1 MATEITRAGRFFRQ
15 VTGRWIED
23 RAWARNVRLVA
34 ASALVALLGGGVA
47 PSSPAAAASVCGDR
61 GAILKRLEER
71 HHETRHGLGLSSD
84 GAVFEVLVAPD
95 GGWTILATDPKK
107 GTCVIAIGKA
117 WQILQ
122 LTGGERA

>member
-1 MATEITRAGRFFRQ
+1 MATDITRARRFYRQ
-15 VTGRWIED
+15 VTGQCIGD
-23 RAWARNVRLVA
+23 RAWACGVRLA
-34 ASALVALLGGGVA
+34 AVSALVALLGGGVA
-47 PSSPAAAASVCGDR
+47 LSSPAEAATVCGDR

-71 HHETRHGLGLSSD
+71 HHETRQGLGLSSD

-107 GTCVIAIGKA
+107 GTCVIAIGEA

>member
-15 VTGRWIED
+15 VLGRWIED

>member
-107 GTCVIAIGKA
+107 GTCVIAIGEA

>member
-1 MATEITRAGRFFRQ
+1 MGSDITRARRFYRQ
-15 VTGRWIED
+15 VTGHGIGD
-23 RAWARNVRLVA
+23 RAWARGVRLAA
-34 ASALVALLGGGVA
+34 ASALAALLGGGVA
-47 PSSPAAAASVCGDR
+47 LSSPAEAASVCGER

-71 HHETRHGLGLSSD
+71 HHETRQGLGLSSD

-95 GGWTILATDPKK
+95 GGWTILATDPKR